1 MERLHKVSA
10 GFIFAFICLHF
21 ANHLIGLEGTGAH
34 QQFLEAAR
42 LIYRHPVVEM
52 VLSLAFVL
60 QIITGIALSRV
71 IWREKKD
78 FIHQLQAASGTYLAF
93 FIVVHV
99 AWVFLGRLVLNL
111 DTNFDYAAAT
121 LMTPGWAWIFLP
133 LYGLA
138 TVALFTHIGCI
149 TYDIFK
155 KTDKRLGVACL
166 VLVQGAGVYVTYL
179 LLMMY
184 SGRLYPVN
192 LPDQYTD
199 VFGHP
204 LAAVTAPA
212 AHPEE
217 KPAKEEPVPT
227 HAEDKAADKPASPE
241 R

>member
-52 VLSLAFVL
+52 VLLMAFVI
-60 QIITGIALSRV
+60 QMITGVALSRV
-71 IWREKKD
+71 IWRDKKD
-78 FIHQLQAASGTYLAF
+78 IIHQLQAASGTYMAV

-111 DTNFDYAAAT
+111 DTNFDYAAVT
-121 LMTPGWAWIFLP
+121 MMTPGWSWVFMP

-138 TVALFTHIGCI
+138 IVALFTHLGCI

-155 KTDKRLGVACL
+155 KTDKRLGAACL
-166 VLVQGAGVYVTYL
+166 VVVQGVGIYVTYL

-184 SGRLYPVN
+184 SGRLYPVT
-192 LPDQYTD
+192 LPDSYTD

-204 LAAVTAPA
+204 AAAVAPA
-212 AHPEE
+212 TPSEDQPAAAEPAPE
-217 KPAKEEPVPT
+217 
-227 HAEDKAADKPASPE
+227 KADDKPATGDK
-241 R
+241 

>member
-52 VLSLAFVL
+52 VLLLAFVI
-60 QIITGIALSRV
+60 QMITGVALSRT
-71 IWREKKD
+71 IWSQKKD
-78 FIHQLQAASGTYLAF
+78 IIHQLQAASGTYMAV

-111 DTNFDYAAAT
+111 DTNFDYAAVT
-121 LMTPGWAWIFLP
+121 MMTPGWSWVFMP

-138 TVALFTHIGCI
+138 IVALFTHLGCI

-166 VLVQGAGVYVTYL
+166 VAVQGVGLYVTYL

-184 SGRLYPVN
+184 SGRLYPVT
-192 LPDQYTD
+192 LPDPYTD

-204 LAAVTAPA
+204 VTAVSAPA
-212 AHPEE
+212 APEEE
-217 KPAKEEPVPT
+217 KPAKDEPAPEKT
-227 HAEDKAADKPASPE
+227 DDKPAPAGQ
-241 R
+241 

>member
-21 ANHLIGLEGTGAH
+21 ANHLIGLEGTAAH

-60 QIITGIALSRV
+60 QIITGVALSRV
-71 IWREKKD
+71 IWRDKKD
-78 FIHQLQAASGTYLAF
+78 IIHQLQAASGTYLAF
-93 FIVVHV
+93 FIVIHV

-121 LMTPGWAWIFLP
+121 LMTPGWAWVFLP

-138 TVALFTHIGCI
+138 VIALFTHMGCI

-166 VLVQGAGVYVTYL
+166 VIVQGVGVYVTYL

-184 SGRLYPVN
+184 SGRLYPVT
-192 LPDQYTD
+192 LPDEYTD

-217 KPAKEEPVPT
+217 KPVKDDAAPAKTDETPAP
-227 HAEDKAADKPASPE
+227 AAQ
-241 R
+241 

>member
-21 ANHLIGLEGTGAH
+21 ANHLIGLEGIAAH

-52 VLSLAFVL
+52 VLLMAFVI
-60 QIITGIALSRV
+60 QMITGIALSRV

-78 FIHQLQAASGTYLAF
+78 IIHQLQAISGTYLAV
-93 FIVVHV
+93 FIFVHV

-121 LMTPGWAWIFLP
+121 MITPGWSWVFMP

-138 TVALFTHIGCI
+138 VVALFMHLGCI

-166 VLVQGAGVYVTYL
+166 VIVQGAGLYVTYL

-184 SGRLYPVN
+184 SGRLYPID

-204 LAAVTAPA
+204 VIAVTAPKDG
-212 AHPEE
+212 
-217 KPAKEEPVPT
+217 KPAKEEAVPAPSEEKT
-227 HAEDKAADKPASPE
+227 ASPAQ
-241 R
+241 